1 MEGGC
6 SWGLWLSNR
15 PFIGQKWRPPTPWKL
30 WRWFK
35 TQLASSFLSPG
46 NGSWLSLVFVTWCLC
61 LLEFS
66 QSPGV
71 SCAHDW
77 GILLHSSL
85 FSDWLLCRLELQSF
99 QASALFLL
107 TVLSCC
113 LLCVPTM
120 ITVTLLW
127 AESEVDYRVEFVAY
141 SPIIDHSSS
150 LMTVDVGETGLIK
163 KYNLF
168 LSWLIMTRSLV

>member
-1 MEGGC
+1 MDRNDALQPHENSGDG
-6 SWGLWLSNR
+6 S
-15 PFIGQKWRPPTPWKL
+15 KH
-30 WRWFK
+30 
-35 TQLASSFLSPG
+35 SSP
-46 NGSWLSLVFVTWCLC
+46 LVFSPLGMALDSALF
-61 LLEFS
+61 LLPGVCVS

-85 FSDWLLCRLELQSF
+85 FSDWLLCRLKLQSF

-168 LSWLIMTRSLV
+168 LS